1 MNTEEVIKN
10 QLQSKNK
17 WSLVI
22 FSLFL
27 MLVTYAQSFT
37 VGDIRYEIISSAEVM
52 VVDYTGTATSVNI
65 PETVVSNGIEYTLT
79 HIGRNAFQ
87 KGELVESVIIPNNV
101 RSIGSN
107 AFGWNQLERIT
118 IPKKMEGVGL
128 WSFLDNPNYTTVLV
142 EANSRPFFE
151 VKKRSINEFVEN
163 YRDEMNLIVLL
174 NDRSL
179 YKNHDSRWGF
189 KPITVSVLQPSGD
202 TNEPGDF
209 TVYPNPAQDKIH
221 IQLREGEKLQ
231 KVNIYNT
238 FGVQVYS
245 SRNLL
250 IDVSGL
256 YNGMYILEIATKT
269 GVKVVKRI
277 IINKI

>member
-1 MNTEEVIKN
+1 M
-10 QLQSKNK
+10 
-17 WSLVI
+17 
-22 FSLFL
+22 FFFL
-27 MLVTYAQSFT
+27 IMVTYGQSFT
-37 VGDIRYEIISSAEVM
+37 VDDIRYEIISSTEVM
-52 VVDYTGTATSVNI
+52 VVNYTGTATSVNI
-65 PETVVSNGIEYTLT
+65 PETVVSNGMEYTLT
-79 HIGRNAFQ
+79 HIGTSAFQ
-87 KGELVESVIIPNNV
+87 KGELVESVIIPNSV

-151 VKKRSINEFVEN
+151 VKKRSINEFVED

-179 YKNHDSRWGF
+179 YKNHDSRWEF
-189 KPITVSVLQPSGD
+189 KPITVNVVQPSRD

-221 IQLREGEKLQ
+221 IQLREGEELQ

-238 FGVQVYS
+238 LGVQVYS
-245 SRNLL
+245 SRNLQ

-256 YNGMYILEIATKT
+256 YNDGMYILEIATKT

-277 IINKI
+277 IINKV